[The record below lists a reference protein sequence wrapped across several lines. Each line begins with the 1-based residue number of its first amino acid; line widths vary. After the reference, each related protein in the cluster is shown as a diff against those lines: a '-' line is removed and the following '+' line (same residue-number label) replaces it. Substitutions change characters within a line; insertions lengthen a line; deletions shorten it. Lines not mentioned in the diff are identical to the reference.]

1 LAGAIAFGLTDR
13 PPDHVLRDAAAS
25 GRLASADDV
34 RREVRRILGDP
45 QIEKPRMLRF
55 FQEYFGYPEA
65 AEVFKDDF
73 VIKAADVGDY
83 RGPIVERLV
92 HDTDQLVLHILAKD
106 QQVLRELLTTS
117 QTFVDY
123 DHASDWARIQQKNQ
137 RQGRKVVRHPFNN
150 SFRLNGYYNF
160 AAEDWKPQ
168 GILELPPETR
178 SGILTQPAWLIAFS
192 TNTDNHA
199 ILRGKWIRQRLLA
212 GHIADTPVTVD
223 AQLPDEP
230 DHPLRHRM
238 RVTREEYCWNCHR
251 SMDPLGL
258 PFEMF
263 DHFGRHRATELN
275 QPVDTSGAITGSGS
289 SEVDGPVANAV
300 EMLHRLAGSERVEQV
315 FVRHAFRFWMG
326 RNETLDDAAT
336 LQDAHRA
343 YRESQGS
350 MRALIV
356 SLLASDSFLYRRA
369 EFQAGL
375 SEQTNEIK

>member
-1 LAGAIAFGLTDR
+1 
-13 PPDHVLRDAAAS
+13 
-25 GRLASADDV
+25 
-34 RREVRRILGDP
+34 
-45 QIEKPRMLRF
+45 
-55 FQEYFGYPEA
+55 
-65 AEVFKDDF
+65 
-73 VIKAADVGDY
+73 
-83 RGPIVERLV
+83 
-92 HDTDQLVLHILAKD
+92 
-106 QQVLRELLTTS
+106 
-117 QTFVDY
+117 
-123 DHASDWARIQQKNQ
+123 
-137 RQGRKVVRHPFNN
+137 
-150 SFRLNGYYNF
+150 
-160 AAEDWKPQ
+160 
-168 GILELPPETR
+168 
-178 SGILTQPAWLIAFS
+178 LTQPAWLIAFS

-212 GHIADTPVTVD
+212 GQIADTPVTVD

-230 DHPLRHRM
+230 DQPLRHRM

-263 DHFGRHRATELN
+263 DHFGRHRTTELN

-369 EFQAGL
+369 ELQAGL